1 MGTDYAIITAT
12 RAARSGARA
21 EGERVSENRVNPEAA
36 EDRLRDVRR
45 ELAQVARRT
54 TLAAMTASIGHEINQ
69 PLTAIAANAHASLRW
84 LRSPE
89 PNVGEVQASLEQIV
103 RDSRRASDIIENLRA
118 VFRQDGQ
125 EGVPLNANDLVREV
139 FALLQDELQGH
150 GVQVE
155 TELREDLPN
164 IVGERVP
171 LQQVLLNL
179 IVNAIEA
186 MSSVTDRAR
195 RVSVKTDVHESDCIL
210 ITVADEGPGID
221 PQNIQ
226 RIFDALF
233 TTKPQG
239 VGMGLSICQLIVN
252 AHGGR
257 LWAAPGTPHGSTF
270 RVQLPIGQ
278 YAQPL

>member
-1 MGTDYAIITAT
+1 M
-12 RAARSGARA
+12 RS
-21 EGERVSENRVNPEAA
+21 
-36 EDRLRDVRR
+36 
-45 ELAQVARRT
+45 
-54 TLAAMTASIGHEINQ
+54 NQ

-89 PNVGEVQASLEQIV
+89 PNIGEVQASLEQIV
-103 RDSRRASDIIENLRA
+103 RDSKRASDIIENLRA

-125 EGVPLNANDLVREV
+125 EG
-139 FALLQDELQGH
+139 
-150 GVQVE
+150 
-155 TELREDLPN
+155 ELREDLPH

-186 MSSVTDRAR
+186 MSSVTDHAR
-195 RVSVKTDVHESDCIL
+195 RLSVKTDVHESDCIL
-210 ITVADEGPGID
+210 ITVADEGSGID
-221 PQNIQ
+221 PQNMK

-233 TTKPQG
+233 TTKPQ
-239 VGMGLSICQLIVN
+239 GMGLSICQLIVN

-278 YAQPL
+278 

>member
-1 MGTDYAIITAT
+1 M
-12 RAARSGARA
+12 RAARCGARA

-36 EDRLRDVRR
+36 EDRLRDLRQ

-54 TLAAMTASIGHEINQ
+54 TLAAMTAAIGHEINQ
-69 PLTAIAANAHASLRW
+69 PLTAIVANAHASLRW

-103 RDSRRASDIIENLRA
+103 RDSKRASDIIENLRA
-118 VFRQDGQ
+118 VFRQDDH

-139 FALLQDELQGH
+139 FALLQGELEGH

-195 RVSVKTDVHESDCIL
+195 RLSVKTDVHESDCIL

-221 PQNIQ
+221 PQNLK

-239 VGMGLSICQLIVN
+239 VGMGLSIGQLIVS

-270 RVQLPIGQ
+270 RVQLPIGR
-278 YAQPL
+278 

>member
-1 MGTDYAIITAT
+1 MA
-12 RAARSGARA
+12 
-21 EGERVSENRVNPEAA
+21 ENRVNPEAA
-36 EDRLRDVRR
+36 EDRLHNVRR
-45 ELAQVARRT
+45 ELAQAARRT

-69 PLTAIAANAHASLRW
+69 PLTAIAANAQASLRW

-89 PNVGEVQASLEQIV
+89 PNVGEVLESLEQIV
-103 RDSRRASDIIENLRA
+103 RDVKRASDIIENLRA
-118 VFRQDGQ
+118 MLREDGQ
-125 EGVPLNANDLVREV
+125 EGMPLDANDLVRDV
-139 FALLQDELQGH
+139 LALVDGELDGH
-150 GVQVE
+150 GIHVE
-155 TELREDLPN
+155 TELREDLPT

-195 RVSVKTDVHESDCIL
+195 RLSVKTDVHESDCIL
-210 ITVADEGPGID
+210 ITVTDEGPGID
-221 PQNIQ
+221 PQHMK

-233 TTKPQG
+233 TTKPHG
-239 VGMGLSICQLIVN
+239 LGMGLSICQSIVG

-278 YAQPL
+278 

>member
-12 RAARSGARA
+12 RAAHSSARA

-54 TLAAMTASIGHEINQ
+54 TLSAMTASIGHEINQ
-69 PLTAIAANAHASLRW
+69 PLTAIVANAQASLRW

-103 RDSRRASDIIENLRA
+103 RDAKRASDIIENLRA
-118 VFRQDGQ
+118 MLRKDFQ
-125 EGVPLNANDLVREV
+125 EGMPLSANDLVRDV
-139 FALLQDELQGH
+139 LALLHGELEGH
-150 GVQVE
+150 GIQVA

-164 IVGERVP
+164 IVAERVP
-171 LQQVLLNL
+171 LQQVILNL

-195 RVSVKTDVHESDCIL
+195 RLSVKTDVHESDCIL
-210 ITVADEGPGID
+210 ITVADEGPGIN
-221 PQNIQ
+221 PQNMH
-226 RIFDALF
+226 RLFDALF
-233 TTKPQG
+233 TTKPHG
-239 VGMGLSICQLIVN
+239 LGMGLSVCESIVV

-278 YAQPL
+278 